1 MGNLRRKISR
11 VIFLI
16 LLIGLG
22 LYHLLP
28 HYHKFDPR
36 LFQFSR
42 HGLEAFV
49 YYELGLY
56 RKASHAWRIHH
67 GLSYNVQL
75 IDTTKKSLIHQIEEN
90 PAKLENYLWLADL
103 YFFAE
108 DYPNAR
114 LTYQKALQRNRNS
127 YDAKVGLAASLLM
140 EERYQESHAIFEDF
154 LYRGYNE
161 KNITPFLNFLVSLDK
176 LENPNTLDKRDSYLS
191 LIYAYR
197 YLAILDD
204 RKLKKV
210 ISLSDNAISANK
222 HADLALFSKG
232 AVYAKEKKYDLALE
246 QFSHAV
252 RVNPLSAE
260 AYKRTAYIYG
270 EMGNLEKELQ
280 YYKKAVEVEENNPS
294 YAFHLGEILMRKYG
308 DFKQASLYLQKAYQ
322 LNSEN
327 YRYASN
333 YAHSLKM
340 LGRFPEA
347 LEVYDNI
354 IKANPKDPDG
364 YVLQGHCLLKMK
376 KYEEAIQSYSQAQAI
391 RPLDFLA
398 ARNLALAFSELK
410 DFEKATIHS
419 EYALRIRPHDVDT
432 LFFLQYLYRRQA
444 RFEEAHNAVKE
455 ILKIQPNHAGAQRV
469 LPYLESNIKTRPS
482 S

>member
-11 VIFLI
+11 WIFLF
-16 LLIGLG
+16 LLIILG

-28 HYHKFDPR
+28 HYYKSNPR
-36 LFQFSR
+36 LLQFSLP
-42 HGLEAFV
+42 GLQAFI

-75 IDTTKKSLIHQIEEN
+75 IDTTKKSLIDQIEKN
-90 PAKLENYLWLADL
+90 PANLENYLWSADL
-103 YFFAE
+103 YFFAG

-140 EERYQESHAIFEDF
+140 EERYLESHDVFEDF
-154 LYRGYNE
+154 LYQGYNE

-246 QFSHAV
+246 QFSDAV
-252 RVNPLSAE
+252 KKNPLNAE
-260 AYKRTAYIYG
+260 AYKRMANIYG
-270 EMGNLEKELQ
+270 EMGNLEMELQ
-280 YYKKAVEVEENNPS
+280 CYKRAVEVEENNPK

-308 DFKQASLYLQKAYQ
+308 DFKQANPYLQKAHQ

-327 YRYASN
+327 YRYALN

-340 LGRFPEA
+340 LGRFDEA
-347 LEVYDNI
+347 LEVYENMI
-354 IKANPKDPDG
+354 MINPKDPDR
-364 YVLQGHCLLKMK
+364 YVLKGQCLLKMK
-376 KYEEAIQSYSQAQAI
+376 KYEDAIQSYSQAQAI
-391 RPLDFLA
+391 RPLDFPA
-398 ARNLALAFSELK
+398 ARNLALAYSELK

-419 EYALRIRPHDVDT
+419 EYALRIRPQDVET
-432 LFFLQYLYRRQA
+432 LYFLQYLYRRQG
-444 RFEEAHNAVKE
+444 RFEEAYKAVKE

-469 LPYLESNIKTRPS
+469 LSYLESNIRTRPS